1 MKDLNYYMG
10 LAYEISVKEF
20 GKEDGGGIF
29 LSIPLLGAAAVNAYG
44 ETYEEA
50 RSILEEVK
58 RDYFETWIAD
68 NVPIPEPKGEDLQ
81 EYSGKMLLRMP
92 RSLHKAVAEAAEEEG
107 QSINA
112 YIVGALLKTT
122 ERGEVAKE
130 ILETVCPRLE
140 KAVRVT
146 MFNYWSTNLLNPDH
160 ALEKQAA
167 RRGAEHPFWPA
178 AQESSQIS

>member
-10 LAYEISVKEF
+10 LAYEISVKEID
-20 GKEDGGGIF
+20 KKDGGGVF

-68 NVPIPEPKGEDLQ
+68 NVPIPEPKDVDLQ
-81 EYSGKMLLRMP
+81 EYSGRMLLRMP
-92 RSLHKAVAEAAEEEG
+92 RSLHKAVAEVAEEEG

-112 YIVGALLKTT
+112 YIVGALLKTS
-122 ERGEVAKE
+122 ERDGIVKE
-130 ILETVCPRLE
+130 ILDTVCPRIDE
-140 KAVRVT
+140 AVRSAIFSLWR
-146 MFNYWSTNLLNPDH
+146 MGAHSPNRAS
-160 ALEKQAA
+160 EKQAA
-167 RRGAEHPFWPA
+167 KQAGQQASWAYQEHLRV
-178 AQESSQIS
+178 S